1 MQKFYR
7 KKEYHERV
15 RGGYSL
21 QVAILASGSKGNS
34 VYVELDGVRILID
47 AGISA
52 ARITK
57 GLRARGVEP
66 QSLDAVLV
74 THEHIDHVRG
84 LKTLSKQYHVPI
96 LATRGTLAG
105 IDGGAAFA
113 EDMHAIADDFA
124 IGAVTVRPFPIS
136 HDAAEPCGF
145 RLDGSH
151 CCTLATDLGIVTET
165 VQAAME
171 GADVLV
177 LEANHDADLLRQGSY
192 PWPLKR
198 RILSNRGH
206 LANGDAAWALT
217 RMNKPPHKVYL
228 AHLSEENN
236 RPTLARD
243 TVNDILASRGIALD
257 IESCL
262 PEGGAEII
270 M

>member
-1 MQKFYR
+1 MWSR
-7 KKEYHERV
+7 EEDC
-15 RGGYSL
+15 SL
-21 QVAILASGSKGNS
+21 QVSILASGSKGNS
-34 VYVELDGVRILID
+34 VYVELDGVRILVD

-57 GLRARGVEP
+57 GLRARGIEP
-66 QSLDAVLV
+66 QSLDAILV

-84 LKTLSKQYHVPI
+84 LKTLAKQYHLPI

-105 IDGGAAFA
+105 IEGGAAFEA
-113 EDMHAIADDFA
+113 DMRGIPGDFK
-124 IGAVTVRPFPIS
+124 IGAVAVHPFAIS

-145 RLDGSH
+145 RIEGLH
-151 CCTLATDLGIVTET
+151 CCTIATDLGVVTDT
-165 VQAAME
+165 VQEAME

-177 LEANHDADLLRQGSY
+177 LEANHDTDLLRRGSY

-206 LANGDAAWALT
+206 LANGEAAWALT
-217 RMNKPPHKVYL
+217 RMKKHPRKVYL

-236 RPTLARD
+236 RPALACD
-243 TVNDILASRGIALD
+243 TVQDILSSRGMTLD
-257 IESCL
+257 VESCL

-270 M
+270 L

>member
-1 MQKFYR
+1 M
-7 KKEYHERV
+7 
-15 RGGYSL
+15 L
-21 QVAILASGSKGNS
+21 QVSILASGSKGNS
-34 VYVELDGVRILID
+34 VYVELDGVRLLVD

-57 GLRARGVEP
+57 GLRARGIEP
-66 QSLDAVLV
+66 QSIDAVLV

-84 LKTLSKQYHVPI
+84 LKTLAKQYHLPI

-105 IDGGAAFA
+105 IDGGAAF
-113 EDMHAIADDFA
+113 EDDMRSISDAFM
-124 IGAVTVRPFPIS
+124 IGNVTVQPFATS

-145 RLDGSH
+145 RIEGSH
-151 CCTLATDLGIVTET
+151 CCTVATDLGVVTDT
-165 VQAAME
+165 VQDAME

-217 RMNKPPHKVYL
+217 RMKKHPRKVYL

-236 RPTLARD
+236 RPALARD
-243 TVNDILASRGIALD
+243 TVHDILASCGMTID

>member
-1 MQKFYR
+1 M
-7 KKEYHERV
+7 
-15 RGGYSL
+15 L
-21 QVAILASGSKGNS
+21 QVSILASGSKGNS
-34 VYVELDGVRILID
+34 VYVELDGVRLLVD

-57 GLRARGVEP
+57 GLRARGIEP
-66 QSLDAVLV
+66 QSIDAVLV

-84 LKTLSKQYHVPI
+84 LKTLAKQYHLPI

-105 IDGGAAFA
+105 IDGGAAF
-113 EDMHAIADDFA
+113 EDDMRSISDAFM
-124 IGAVTVRPFPIS
+124 IGNVTVQPFATS

-145 RLDGSH
+145 RIEGSH
-151 CCTLATDLGIVTET
+151 CCTVATDLGVVTDT
-165 VQAAME
+165 VQDAME

-177 LEANHDADLLRQGSY
+177 LVANHDADLLRQGSY

-217 RMNKPPHKVYL
+217 RMKKHPRKVYL

-236 RPTLARD
+236 RPALARD
-243 TVNDILASRGIALD
+243 TVHDILASCGMTLD

>member
-1 MQKFYR
+1 MKG
-7 KKEYHERV
+7 K
-15 RGGYSL
+15 RGGCPL
-21 QVAILASGSKGNS
+21 QVSILASGSKGNS
-34 VYVELDGVRILID
+34 VYVEMDGTRLLVD

-57 GLRARGVEP
+57 SLRARGVEP
-66 QSLDAVLV
+66 QSLDAVLI

-84 LKTLSKQYHVPI
+84 LKTLAKQYHLPI
-96 LATRGTLAG
+96 FATHGTLAG
-105 IDGGAAFA
+105 IDGGAVFE
-113 EDMHAIADDFA
+113 EDMRGIADDFK
-124 IGAVTVRPFPIS
+124 IGEVTVRPFAIS

-145 RLDGSH
+145 RLEGSH
-151 CCTLATDLGIVTET
+151 CCTFATDLGVVTNT
-165 VQAAME
+165 VQEAME

-177 LEANHDADLLRQGSY
+177 LEANHDTDLLRQGSY

-206 LANGDAAWALT
+206 LANGEAAWALT
-217 RMNKPPHKVYL
+217 RMKKHPRKVYL

-236 RPTLARD
+236 RPVLACD
-243 TVNDILASRGIALD
+243 TVQDILASRGMVLD

-270 M
+270 I

>member
-1 MQKFYR
+1 MQ
-7 KKEYHERV
+7 V
-15 RGGYSL
+15 S
-21 QVAILASGSKGNS
+21 ILGSGSKGNS
-34 VYVELDGVRILID
+34 VYVELDGVRLLID

-52 ARITK
+52 SRIVK
-57 GLRARGVEP
+57 ALRTSGVQP
-66 QSLDAVLV
+66 QDIDAVLI

-84 LKTLSKQYHVPI
+84 LKTLAKQYHLPI
-96 LATRGTLAG
+96 LATKGTLSG
-105 IDGGAAFA
+105 IEGASAFQTEMQTISGGFTVNGVA
-113 EDMHAIADDFA
+113 
-124 IGAVTVRPFPIS
+124 VRPFPIL

-145 RLDGSH
+145 RITGSA
-151 CCTLATDLGIVTET
+151 CCTIATDLGVVTDA
-165 VQAAME
+165 VQDAME

-177 LEANHDADLLRQGSY
+177 LEANHDADLLRQGGY

-217 RMNKPPHKVYL
+217 RMKKPPRKVYL

-236 RPTLARD
+236 RPVLARD
-243 TVNDILASRGIALD
+243 TVTRILASRGLVFD
-257 IESCL
+257 IEPCL

>member
-1 MQKFYR
+1 MMNM
-7 KKEYHERV
+7 
-15 RGGYSL
+15 RGGCSL
-21 QVAILASGSKGNS
+21 QVSILASGSKGNS
-34 VYVELDGVRILID
+34 IYVELNGTHLLID

-52 ARITK
+52 ACITERLK
-57 GLRARGVEP
+57 EHGIEP

-84 LKTLSKQYHVPI
+84 LKTLAKQYHLPI
-96 LATRGTLAG
+96 IATRGTLAG

-113 EDMHAIADDFA
+113 ENMQSITDDFT
-124 IGAVTVRPFPIS
+124 IGDVTVRPFAIS

-145 RLDGSH
+145 RIEGGY
-151 CCTLATDLGIVTET
+151 CCTIATDL
-165 VQAAME
+165 
-171 GADVLV
+171 ADVLV
-177 LEANHDADLLRQGSY
+177 LEANHDADMLRQGSY

-217 RMNKPPHKVYL
+217 RMKKYPRKVYL

-236 RPTLARD
+236 RPGLARD
-243 TVNDILASRGIALD
+243 TVNDILASRGVVLD
-257 IESCL
+257 IEACL
-262 PEGGAEII
+262 PQGGAEII

>member
-1 MQKFYR
+1 M
-7 KKEYHERV
+7 
-15 RGGYSL
+15 L
-21 QVAILASGSKGNS
+21 QVSILASGSKGNS
-34 VYVELDGVRILID
+34 VYVELDGVRLLVD

-57 GLRARGVEP
+57 GLRARGIEP
-66 QSLDAVLV
+66 QSIDAVLV

-84 LKTLSKQYHVPI
+84 LKTLAKQYHLPI

-105 IDGGAAFA
+105 IDGGAAF
-113 EDMHAIADDFA
+113 EDDMRSISDAFM
-124 IGAVTVRPFPIS
+124 IGNVTVQPFATS

-145 RLDGSH
+145 RIEGSH
-151 CCTLATDLGIVTET
+151 CCTVATDLGVVTDT
-165 VQAAME
+165 VQDAME

-217 RMNKPPHKVYL
+217 RMKKHPRKVYL

-236 RPTLARD
+236 RPALARD
-243 TVNDILASRGIALD
+243 TGHDILASCGMTLD
-257 IESCL
+257 SESCL

>member
-1 MQKFYR
+1 M
-7 KKEYHERV
+7 
-15 RGGYSL
+15 L
-21 QVAILASGSKGNS
+21 QVSILASGSKGNS
-34 VYVELDGVRILID
+34 VYVELDGVRLLVD

-84 LKTLSKQYHVPI
+84 LKTLAKQYHLPI

-105 IDGGAAFA
+105 IDGGATFEDDMRGITGDFKIGEVAVHPFA
-113 EDMHAIADDFA
+113 
-124 IGAVTVRPFPIS
+124 IS

-145 RLDGSH
+145 RIEGSH
-151 CCTLATDLGIVTET
+151 CCTIATDLGVVTDT
-165 VQAAME
+165 VQEAME

-177 LEANHDADLLRQGSY
+177 LEANHDADLLRRGSY

-206 LANGDAAWALT
+206 LANGEAAWALT
-217 RMNKPPHKVYL
+217 RMKKHPRKVYL

-236 RPTLARD
+236 RPALACD
-243 TVNDILASRGIALD
+243 TVQDILSSRGMTLD
-257 IESCL
+257 VESCL

-270 M
+270 L

>member
-1 MQKFYR
+1 MKTR
-7 KKEYHERV
+7 E
-15 RGGYSL
+15 GDCSL
-21 QVAILASGSKGNS
+21 QVAILASGSKGNAI
-34 VYVELDGVRILID
+34 YVELDGVRILVD

-57 GLRARGVEP
+57 RLRARGVEP

-84 LKTLSKQYHVPI
+84 LKTLAKQYHLPI

-105 IDGGAAFA
+105 IDGGAAF
-113 EDMHAIADDFA
+113 EGDMWSIADAFT
-124 IGAVTVRPFPIS
+124 IGDVTVQPFAIS

-145 RLDGSH
+145 RIEGSH
-151 CCTLATDLGIVTET
+151 CCTVATDLGVVTDT
-165 VQAAME
+165 VQEAME
-171 GADVLV
+171 GADVLI

-217 RMNKPPHKVYL
+217 RMKKHPRKVYL

-236 RPTLARD
+236 RPALACD
-243 TVNDILASRGIALD
+243 TVTDILASRGIALD
-257 IESCL
+257 VESCL

-270 M
+270 L

>member
-1 MQKFYR
+1 MQ
-7 KKEYHERV
+7 V
-15 RGGYSL
+15 S
-21 QVAILASGSKGNS
+21 ILASGSKGNS
-34 VYVELDGVRILID
+34 VYVELDGVRLLVD

-57 GLRARGVEP
+57 GLRARGIEP
-66 QSLDAVLV
+66 QSIDAVLV

-84 LKTLSKQYHVPI
+84 LKTLAKQYHLPI

-105 IDGGAAFA
+105 IDGGAAF
-113 EDMHAIADDFA
+113 EDDMRSISDAFM
-124 IGAVTVRPFPIS
+124 IGNVTVQPFATS

-145 RLDGSH
+145 RIEGSH
-151 CCTLATDLGIVTET
+151 CCTVATDLGVVTDT
-165 VQAAME
+165 VQDAME

-217 RMNKPPHKVYL
+217 RMKKYPRKVYL

-236 RPTLARD
+236 RPALARD
-243 TVNDILASRGIALD
+243 TVHDILASCGMTLD

>member
-1 MQKFYR
+1 MQ
-7 KKEYHERV
+7 V
-15 RGGYSL
+15 S
-21 QVAILASGSKGNS
+21 ILGSGSKGNS
-34 VYVELDGVRILID
+34 VYVELDGVRLLID

-52 ARITK
+52 SRIVK
-57 GLRARGVEP
+57 ALRTSGVQP
-66 QSLDAVLV
+66 QDIDAVLI

-84 LKTLSKQYHVPI
+84 LKTLAKQYHLPI
-96 LATRGTLAG
+96 LATKGTLSG
-105 IDGGAAFA
+105 IEGASAFQT
-113 EDMHAIADDFA
+113 EMQTISGDFTVN
-124 IGAVTVRPFPIS
+124 GVTVRPFPIS

-145 RLDGSH
+145 RITGSA
-151 CCTLATDLGIVTET
+151 CCTIATDLGVVTDA
-165 VQAAME
+165 VQDAME

-177 LEANHDADLLRQGSY
+177 LEANHDADLLRQGGY

-217 RMNKPPHKVYL
+217 RMKKPPRKVYL

-236 RPTLARD
+236 RPVLARD
-243 TVNDILASRGIALD
+243 TVTSILASRGLVFD
-257 IESCL
+257 IEPCL